1 VTLKEKASF
10 LFLCNWLLY
19 CHWIKSCYCQ
29 IAQSRHQSC
38 HCCFCQKRVSHHLYL
53 PSRFVQQGSFTTTAG
68 TTNKMNDVWF
78 DVDLREAA

>member
-1 VTLKEKASF
+1 VLRAS
-10 LFLCNWLLY
+10 LLRLQSHWLLY

-29 IAQSRHQSC
+29 IAQSRHQSY
-38 HCCFCQKRVSHHLYL
+38 HCCFYQNEVDANNNAHK
-53 PSRFVQQGSFTTTAG
+53 QQGSFTTTAG